1 MQVIRTEIKQIRLNE
16 VILQRDNAIQ
26 FTNTRNA
33 HFLLL

>member
-1 MQVIRTEIKQIRLNE
+1 MQVMRTEIKQIRLNE

-26 FTNTRNA
+26 FKNTRNA